1 MPRMIFVNLPV
12 ADLDRSIA
20 FYKAIGGDQN
30 LQFTDENATM
40 MSFSDSIHV
49 MLLTHDKF
57 RQFTTKRIADPNESV
72 QVLLSFSCD
81 SRDEVDEVTRQAL
94 LAGGSEVHDKED
106 FGWMYSRA
114 FADPDGHGWGP
125 VWMDVEAAAEAMA
138 QPAQTEDA

>member
-1 MPRMIFVNLPV
+1 MIFVNLPV
-12 ADLDRSIA
+12 ADLGRSIA
-20 FYKAIGGDQN
+20 FYEAIGGEQN
-30 LQFTDENATM
+30 LQFTDETATM
-40 MSFSDSIHV
+40 MSFSESIHV

-57 RQFTTKRIADPNESV
+57 RQFTDKRIADPNESV

-94 LAGGSEVHDKED
+94 HAGGSEVHDKED
-106 FGWMYSRA
+106 YGWMYSRA

-138 QPAQTEDA
+138 QPAETAHA